1 MFEKN
6 CLSLIVLILVGTF
19 DLNLF
24 AQDNT
29 VIPCGAYVPFSRTFT
44 VPQKTDTIITVEGS
58 YERVNG
64 VATNIDV
71 TRCYA
76 NNFSVTIEGVYPF
89 QNGWNITV
97 DIYYKYLGSLYVYTI
112 NA

>member
-1 MFEKN
+1 MFKKI
-6 CLSLIVLILVGTF
+6 CLSLIVLILVGSF

-24 AQDNT
+24 AQDNA

-44 VPQKTDTIITVEGS
+44 VPQKTDTTITVEGS

-76 NNFSVTIEGVYPF
+76 SNSSVTIDGVYPF
-89 QNGWNITV
+89 QNGWNITI

>member
-6 CLSLIVLILVGTF
+6 SLSLIVLILVGTF
-19 DLNLF
+19 DLNLY
-24 AQDNT
+24 ALDNT
-29 VIPCGAYVPFSRTFT
+29 VIPCGAYI
-44 VPQKTDTIITVEGS
+44 PQKTDTTITVEGS